1 MHRPG
6 PAVREGSLG
15 ASTAGAALEVH
26 AAAFDAPRTMRT
38 MRTMRTALTIR
49 TAQTSSDQ
57 RFLA

>member
-38 MRTMRTALTIR
+38 MRTALTIR